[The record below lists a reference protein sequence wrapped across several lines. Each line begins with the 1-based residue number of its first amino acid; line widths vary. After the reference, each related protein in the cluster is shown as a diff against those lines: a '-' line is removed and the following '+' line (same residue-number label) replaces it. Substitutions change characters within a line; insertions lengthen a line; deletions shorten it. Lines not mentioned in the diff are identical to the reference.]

1 MRKKMN
7 NNFNINDFSAKLK
20 EEAENMQKRL
30 QETQKQLTDLRV
42 TGKAGGGMVTVTM
55 NGRHEVVQ
63 ITINPAL
70 QDEDLKMISDLMA
83 AAFNDAVK
91 QVEKIS
97 QEKIAQLTSGLNNIG
112 GFMGEG
118 EGQG

>member
-1 MRKKMN
+1 MD

-20 EEAENMQKRL
+20 EEAEKMQSRL

-42 TGKAGGGMVTVTM
+42 NGKAGGGMVTITM

-63 ITINPAL
+63 TTINPAL
-70 QDEDLKMISDLMA
+70 QDEDLKMIADLVSA
-83 AAFNDAVK
+83 AINDAVK

-118 EGQG
+118 EGEGQG